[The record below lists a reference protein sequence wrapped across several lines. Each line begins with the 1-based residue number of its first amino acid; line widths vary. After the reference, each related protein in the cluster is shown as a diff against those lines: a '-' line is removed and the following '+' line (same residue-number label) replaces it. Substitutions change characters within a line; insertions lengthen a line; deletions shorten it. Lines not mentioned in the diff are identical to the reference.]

1 MGILITVKTYPDK
14 IEAELVKGVL
24 ESKGIKAMVSA
35 DDAGGMN
42 PALLWATGGVRLLV
56 KKNDIQKATEILE
69 SFSK

>member
-1 MGILITVKTYPDK
+1 MGTLITIKTYPDRT
-14 IEAELVKGVL
+14 EAELVKGVL

-56 KKNDIQKATEILE
+56 KKKDIQMATEVLE

>member
-1 MGILITVKTYPDK
+1 MGTLIAIKTYPDR

-42 PALLWATGGVRLLV
+42 PALLWGTGGVRLLV
-56 KKNDIQKATEILE
+56 KKNDVQMATEVLE

>member
-1 MGILITVKTYPDK
+1 MGTLITIKTYPDR

-56 KKNDIQKATEILE
+56 QKRDIQKATEVLE

>member
-1 MGILITVKTYPDK
+1 MGTLITIKTYPDR

-56 KKNDIQKATEILE
+56 KKNNVQMATEILE

>member
-1 MGILITVKTYPDK
+1 MGTLITIKTYPDRT
-14 IEAELVKGVL
+14 EAELVKGVL

-56 KKNDIQKATEILE
+56 KKKDIQKAIEVLE
-69 SFSK
+69 SFKK